1 MDIRK
6 DAVLIKEALDKGL
19 RWIKPKPKIIIEE
32 NEYED
37 GVSVFIASKYFSGK
51 KLYKMEDMV
60 WDILKRSLPW
70 ETAQKVSMLFVLTP
84 HEAKFWLKN
93 LGKKKESAL
102 HHQVDEKAAS
112 MFL

>member
-19 RWIKPKPKIIIEE
+19 RWIKPNPKIIIEE
-32 NEYED
+32 NEYGD
-37 GVSVFIASKYFSGK
+37 GANVFIASKYFSGK

-60 WDILKRSLPW
+60 WDILKRFLPW

-84 HEAKFWLKN
+84 YEARSWLKDW
-93 LGKKKESAL
+93 GKRE
-102 HHQVDEKAAS
+102 
-112 MFL
+112 